1 MILTFHARY
10 LSYFSFLLYPP
21 VKSAGEEI
29 LNEIYSYNLFKKCI
43 SRHIFLLMILSSVR
57 VN

>member
-1 MILTFHARY
+1 MILIFHARY
-10 LSYFSFLLYPP
+10 LSYFNYLLYPP

-29 LNEIYSYNLFKKCI
+29 FNEIYNYNLFKKCI
-43 SRHIFLLMILSSVR
+43 SRHISFLMILSSVR